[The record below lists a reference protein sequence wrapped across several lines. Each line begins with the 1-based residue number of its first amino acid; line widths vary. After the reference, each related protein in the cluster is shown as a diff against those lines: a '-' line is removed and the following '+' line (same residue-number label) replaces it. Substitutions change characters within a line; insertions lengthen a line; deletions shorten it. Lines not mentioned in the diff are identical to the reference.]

1 MRIASSQFQGT
12 MIRGLE
18 FNQSNIA
25 HLDEQMASGNK
36 LLLPSDDPVTNVR
49 LSRLTREEAIVSQY
63 RDNIGAIKIRLS
75 KNETF
80 LSGMTNDISQVHD
93 LMVWAKDGSNASA
106 DLGSMVNPLQSLRDS
121 LFYSANER
129 DQEGRYVFSGTLTNT
144 PAITYDATQPIGS
157 RYTYT
162 GNTGQQLVTVGN
174 GITQPANVD
183 ISGMETFLNQLDTT
197 IDQLQQPGVT
207 VNTPSLVTALDANM
221 NGADSTLSLI
231 SGKVAN
237 LGGVQNILSTLDTNH
252 ANVSL
257 SNQTA
262 MTDLGQLDY
271 GLAAT
276 QLNGYNLALQS
287 SYKAYAK
294 ISALSLFNVI

>member
-12 MIRGLE
+12 MVRGLE
-18 FNQSNIA
+18 FNQTRIS

-49 LSRLTREEAIVSQY
+49 LSRLTREETIVGQY
-63 RDNIGAIKIRLS
+63 RDNIANVKLRLT

-80 LSGMTNDISQVHD
+80 LTGMTNDITQVHD
-93 LMVWAKDGSNASA
+93 QLVWASDGGNADA
-106 DLGSMVNPLQSLRDS
+106 DLKSMVTPLTALRDS

-129 DQEGRYVFSGTLTNT
+129 DQEGRYIFSGTLTNT
-144 PAITYDATQPIGS
+144 PALTYNAALPVGS
-157 RYTYT
+157 RYSFT
-162 GNTGQQLVTVGN
+162 GNTNQQMVTVGN
-174 GITQPANVD
+174 GITQAANVD
-183 ISGMETFLNQLDTT
+183 VAGLETYLNQLDTT
-197 IDQLQQPGVT
+197 INELAQPGVT
-207 VNTPSLVTALDANM
+207 TSTPTLTAALAANMTGGDAALSLV
-221 NGADSTLSLI
+221 
-231 SGKVAN
+231 SGKVAT
-237 LGGVQNILSTLDTNH
+237 LGGVQNILSTLDGNH

-276 QLNGYNLALQS
+276 ELNGYNLALQS

-294 ISALSLFNVI
+294 ISELSLFNVI